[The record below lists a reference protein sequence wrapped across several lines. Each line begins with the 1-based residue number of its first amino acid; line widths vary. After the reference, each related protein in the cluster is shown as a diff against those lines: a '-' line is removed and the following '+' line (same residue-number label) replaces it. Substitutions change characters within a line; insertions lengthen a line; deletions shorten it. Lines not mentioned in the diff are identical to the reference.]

1 MVYSGFQFFF
11 RTQGAHQLF
20 FTREYQLNPSYVVK
34 SFLQLFAAD
43 PHCIPR
49 ICDIAQEVKILPQ
62 LLRLRPYSF
71 TLELAAL
78 ASRREFLNLAKWL
91 DEMIET
97 GGPEFFRQCM
107 EFLHSKASQELTA
120 MELVRG
126 NKERPQFVTLKIT
139 TVVTFLRAL
148 VAYRQNHEYILLW
161 SD

>member
-1 MVYSGFQFFF
+1 MVYSGFQYFF
-11 RTQGAHQLF
+11 RAQGAHQLF
-20 FTREYQLNPSYVVK
+20 FTRQYQLNPTYVVK
-34 SFLQLFAAD
+34 AFLQLFAAD

-49 ICDIAQEVKILPQ
+49 ICDIAQEVKVLPQ

-91 DEMIET
+91 DEMIDI

-107 EFLHSKASQELTA
+107 EFLHTKASQELTA

-148 VAYRQNHEYILLW
+148 VAYRQNHEYV
-161 SD
+161 